1 MGDGSPPDDEPQ
13 STESSTGDSRSGGPP
28 SDRSSSGESEPTDGG
43 ATTTGEAEAR
53 EEGQAERPSADE
65 DTDDVGQEGGGRSLL
80 DELLVGLAIA
90 GVVAVLLFAVSGVWP
105 PLVAVESPSMEPNL
119 HRGDLVLVAEEHRF
133 SSPAAVA
140 DTGVVSARVGER
152 VGYESFGGSGD
163 VVVYFRNGK
172 DRTTPVIHRA
182 QFWVNDSENWYDKAD
197 PAYVRGEDCE
207 AVPNCPAPHAGF
219 VTRGDHNDRYDQVA
233 GVSDPVRPS
242 WIKGTA
248 EYKVP
253 ILGRVRL
260 ALGWLAPGEPGT
272 GVAARLASGA

>member
-13 STESSTGDSRSGGPP
+13 SAESSTGESLPEGSQPEQ
-28 SDRSSSGESEPTDGG
+28 SSSGESPPADAGA
-43 ATTTGEAEAR
+43 ATTVGGEDHEESQAEQLSAGDDAGEAG
-53 EEGQAERPSADE
+53 EEGS
-65 DTDDVGQEGGGRSLL
+65 GRSLL

-119 HRGDLVLVAEEHRF
+119 YRGDLVLVAEEHRF

-182 QFWVNDSENWYDKAD
+182 QFWVNDSENWYDKAN
-197 PAYVRGEDCE
+197 PEHVRGEDCE

-219 VTRGDHNDRYDQVA
+219 VTKGDHNNRYDQVA
-233 GVSDPVRPS
+233 GVSEPVRPS

-253 ILGRVRL
+253 FLGRVRL
-260 ALGWLAPGEPGT
+260 ALGWLAPGGL
-272 GVAARLASGA
+272 GVTAGLASPA